1 MPIFNAPF
9 STSVFMPPFWVTS
22 EAVSVQEN
30 NTTVTTLD
38 AGYVTQYSIVGGVD
52 ASKFSI
58 SGSTLRFISAPDYE
72 VPTDSGTNNIYDVT
86 VRATNPAGFADRSI
100 AVTVTNDLADDKAI
114 IVNGVTHYLSSSDY
128 IVGTGSDRRGTRT
141 GSLITMT
148 VPGAVTV
155 RLDMWGGGGG
165 DAYED
170 GGAGGYARGTITLQP
185 GSTYKLL
192 VAGGGGGTSSGDP
205 CHGGYG
211 GGGAGGPLGGSSGGS
226 NGSSFGNGGSGP
238 YYGNYPQRQG
248 GGGGGCSGLFLTNT
262 NTPLLVAGGGGGA
275 GGGSNATDGYTGGYQ
290 NGGPN
295 STRGGDQSSGGL
307 GQGFN
312 AGNGGKGYGGGGGYS
327 NASSSGDSGGGG
339 GGGWYGGGGGT
350 RAQDGGGGSSYFNS
364 SYMSSTTLSAQ
375 QGQTRTPYTAGSINH
390 VTLAGRGGNSAPGG
404 YGGRISIR
412 LVS

>member
-86 VRATNPAGFADRSI
+86 VRATNPAGYADRSI

-128 IVGTGSDRRGTRT
+128 IVGTGWDRQGTRT
-141 GSLITMT
+141 GSLITLT

-155 RLDMWGGGGG
+155 RIDMWGGGGG
-165 DAYED
+165 KGDTGD
-170 GGAGGYARGTITLQP
+170 GGAGGYMRGNITLQT
-185 GSTYKLL
+185 GNTYKLM
-192 VAGGGGGTSSGDP
+192 VGGGGSSVAGSGSND
-205 CHGGYG
+205 GGYG
-211 GGGAGGPLGGSSGGS
+211 GGGSGGPISGESGG
-226 NGSSFGNGGSGP
+226 NAGAAFGNGGSGSS
-238 YYGNYPQRQG
+238 GDIDQG
-248 GGGGGCSGLFLTNT
+248 GGGGGASGLFLTNAST
-262 NTPLLVAGGGGGA
+262 KLMIAGGGGGGA
-275 GGGSNATDGYTGGYQ
+275 GGADGYAGGYTY
-290 NGGPN
+290 GGPN
-295 STRGGDQSSGGL
+295 ATRGGDQSGGGVVSPL
-307 GQGFN
+307 TFGTT
-312 AGNGGKGYGGGGGYS
+312 NGGSGYGGAGGGGGSLGYSGPGGGGGY
-327 NASSSGDSGGGG
+327 
-339 GGGWYGGGGGT
+339 YGGAGNNAGLAGN
-350 RAQDGGGGSSYFNS
+350 GGSSYYNA
-364 SYMSSTTLSAQ
+364 SYMSSVSAASQRGDTRIPFTTGAVNYAS
-375 QGQTRTPYTAGSINH
+375 P
-390 VTLAGRGGNSAPGG
+390 VGRGGTADG